1 MNNDTIYPKKPG
13 NGKAIAGLVL
23 LIFGAILLFQQ
34 LNFMVAPWWLFRW
47 PVILIVVG
55 IYSGA
60 KHNFRNT
67 GSIIMIVVGVLFLAD
82 DIFPGFDL
90 SHFIWPLILITLGLW
105 VILGKD
111 KFKKSF
117 GRKWGHQDDTANTY
131 DYNYNYKYNA
141 PEWDAKVTTDE
152 NGNPIEPE
160 QPAADAGPTKRPL
173 GDDYIDTTS
182 VFGSVHKSI
191 LSKDFKGGEV
201 VNIFGG
207 TELNFTQADISGRVY
222 IDITQLFGGI
232 KIIVPPHWQV
242 TSDMA
247 AVFAGIDDK
256 RRPGA
261 IPLSTEKIL
270 VLKGTSIFA
279 GVEVKSY

>member
-23 LIFGAILLFQQ
+23 LAIGAIMLFQQ
-34 LNFMVAPWWLFRW
+34 LNFLPAPWWLFRW
-47 PVILIVVG
+47 PVLLIIIG
-55 IYSGA
+55 LYSGA
-60 KHNFRNT
+60 KHNFKNT
-67 GSIIMIVVGVLFLAD
+67 GSIIMIVIGAIFLAD
-82 DIFPGFDL
+82 DIFPDFDL
-90 SHFIWPLILITLGLW
+90 SHFIWPLILIVLGLW
-105 VILGKD
+105 VILGKE
-111 KFKKSF
+111 KFNKSF
-117 GRKWGHQDDTANTY
+117 RRKWGHR
-131 DYNYNYKYNA
+131 DYAGAYA
-141 PEWDAKVTTDE
+141 TPEWDAKVNVDE
-152 NGNPIEPE
+152 NGNPISSEHIL
-160 QPAADAGPTKRPL
+160 GSSKFTV

-207 TELNFTQADISGRVY
+207 TELNFTQADINGRVY

-256 RRPGA
+256 RRPGG
-261 IPLSTEKIL
+261 IPLSPDKIL

-279 GVEVKSY
+279 GVEIKSY

>member
-67 GSIIMIVVGVLFLAD
+67 GSIIMIVVGALFLAD

-90 SHFIWPLILITLGLW
+90 SHFIWPLILIVLGLW

-117 GRKWGHQDDTANTY
+117 GRKWGHQDDTTSAY
-131 DYNYNYKYNA
+131 SYNYKYDYNA

-160 QPAADAGPTKRPL
+160 AAPAPDSTKRPPL

>member
-1 MNNDTIYPKKPG
+1 MNNDTIYPQKPG
-13 NGKAIAGLVL
+13 KGKAIAGLVL
-23 LIFGAILLFQQ
+23 LIFGGILLFQQ
-34 LNFMVAPWWLFRW
+34 LNYLVAPWWLFRW

-67 GSIIMIVVGVLFLAD
+67 GSIIMIVIGALFLAD

-90 SHFIWPLILITLGLW
+90 SHFIWPVILIILGLW
-105 VILGKD
+105 VIMGKD
-111 KFKKSF
+111 KFNKSF
-117 GRKWGHQDDTANTY
+117 RHKWGTY
-131 DYNYNYKYNA
+131 NNVNA
-141 PEWDAKVTTDE
+141 YATPEWDAKVNVDE
-152 NGNPIEPE
+152 QGNPIATE
-160 QPAADAGPTKRPL
+160 QVFGTSNHAT
-173 GDDYIDTTS
+173 GDDHIDTTS
-182 VFGSVHKSI
+182 VFGSVHKTI

-242 TSDMA
+242 TSDLA